1 MSSKGRIVDE
11 EAYENSL
18 AWMVEKSVV
27 LEDPLLDNEERKRI
41 QRAYDFVE
49 QRIHEYK
56 RGQML
61 ITDPGR
67 IKLYKAAGVTYQEFE
82 PKEGE

>member
-1 MSSKGRIVDE
+1 MSKDGRIPDD

-18 AWMVEKSVV
+18 AWLFEKAK
-27 LEDPLLDNEERKRI
+27 LLDDPLTLAAEERHKL
-41 QRAYDFVE
+41 QRTYDFVE

-61 ITDPGR
+61 LADPGR
-67 IKLYKAAGVTYQEFE
+67 IKLYKAAGVSYQEF
-82 PKEGE
+82 K